1 MGRFHRLPQLDHP
14 NLIQR
19 KAISGGCPG
28 PGREHTPARPTPQ
41 QGSKEPRQD
50 EGEQVR
56 RAAGGSAPT
65 HAPVLTAVS

>member
-19 KAISGGCPG
+19 KAISGGSPASECELTTPKQSSKAPG
-28 PGREHTPARPTPQ
+28 AQE
-41 QGSKEPRQD
+41 D

-56 RAAGGSAPT
+56 RACPGPAHCFLECGYT
-65 HAPVLTAVS
+65 